1 MSSLGIASTLFS
13 LFPTSSTG
21 NNTQSDLTASG
32 LTGASDSADFSS
44 SLALRMATLQ
54 AQSVSLLIGSANDA
68 SNTASGLDF
77 LLGTN
82 NASSGSTDP
91 LSQLGLS
98 TTTTQG
104 LSASGRNLSLF
115 DPESAYN
122 MMSIINT
129 DDVTYKAQFSE
140 LSKMKT
146 AVADM
151 QQAGSSLG
159 SISKSLDN
167 ETITSRLQDFVGKY
181 NDWIKR
187 FDDTV
192 KSGGV
197 LDGTQAAEVSLYELE
212 QSVENPFNGASD
224 GFHGLSDLGISID
237 ESTNLASLDTNKLD
251 AALTANKSGAIDTI
265 GEFSTN
271 FAKSA
276 ELLNSDGNFIPNRLA
291 NLDRVIDYI
300 TDNKSALQAEF
311 GLGAPAKMTEQISK
325 ALASYEQVASI

>member
-1 MSSLGIASTLFS
+1 MSSTGIASTLFS
-13 LFPTSSTG
+13 LFPTSKTD
-21 NNTQSDLTASG
+21 NVTQSG
-32 LTGASDSADFSS
+32 LTGSVLAGTSDSTDFSS
-44 SLALRMATLQ
+44 SLAVRMATLQ
-54 AQSVSLLIGSANDA
+54 AQSLNLLMGSENNRN
-68 SNTASGLDF
+68 NTTSSLDF

-82 NASSGSTDP
+82 NASSSSTDS
-91 LSQLGLS
+91 LSLLGLT
-98 TTTTQG
+98 TTTTQS

-122 MMSIINT
+122 MMSIINK
-129 DDVTYKAQFSE
+129 DDVVYKAQFSE
-140 LSKMKT
+140 LSEMKT
-146 AVADM
+146 AVAGM
-151 QQAGSSLG
+151 QQAGLSLG
-159 SISKSLDN
+159 SIDGSQDN
-167 ETITSRLQDFVGKY
+167 AAITSQLQDFVGKY

-237 ESTNLASLDTNKLD
+237 ESTNLASLDTNKLN

-265 GEFSTN
+265 GEFSAN

-300 TDNKSALQAEF
+300 SDNKSALQTEF
-311 GLGAPAKMTEQISK
+311 GLGAPAKLSEQIAK
-325 ALASYEQVASI
+325 ALASYEQMASV